1 MRAVARDARHAV
13 VRDAVDVAQLHE
25 PQGRELG
32 HEVDEDC
39 VVQLP
44 AARQVDLQEIGAR
57 GILEVGATGARSART
72 NALHIM

>member
-1 MRAVARDARHAV
+1 MRAVARDAGHAV
-13 VRDAVDVAQLHE
+13 VGDAVNVAQLHQ
-25 PQGRELG
+25 PQERELG

-44 AARQVDLQEIGAR
+44 ATRQVDLKEIGAR
-57 GILEVGATGARSART
+57 CILEVGAAGARSART